1 MAGGGQAGGRRR
13 RYAGEI
19 DWHARRLTLV
29 YPTRILFRGFLV
41 PMPLPALATRDD
53 LRNVAIVAHVD
64 HGKTTLVDAMLWQ
77 SGAFRANE
85 RVAERVL
92 DSGDLEREKGIT
104 ILAKNTAV
112 RHSGLTIN
120 IVDTP
125 GHSDF
130 GGEVERGLSMVD
142 GVLLLVDAGEGPLPQ
157 TRFVLR
163 KTLAAG
169 LPVILVINKV
179 DRADARIAEVVDA
192 CYELF
197 LDLDATEEQIEFP
210 IVYASAR
217 AGRASLTRPEDG
229 TLPDSPDLEPLFTV
243 LRDAVPAPSY
253 AAEAPLRAHVTNL
266 DASSYLGR
274 IALCRVHS
282 GTISRGQQ
290 VAWCRRDGSVER
302 VKITELYLT
311 EALERVPAQTA
322 GPGDII
328 AVAGIADIM
337 IGETLADADDPRPL
351 PLITVDEPAVSVTI
365 GVNTGP
371 LAGREKGTKLTAR
384 LVRDRLERELVGN
397 VSLRVLPT
405 DRPDTWEVQGR
416 GELALAVLVET
427 MRREGYELTVGR
439 PTVVTRQIDG
449 ALHEPVERLTVDV
462 PEDYLGAVTALL
474 AVRKGRMENMTNH
487 GTGWVRLD
495 YTVPARGLIGF
506 RTQFLTDTRGTGIAH
521 HVFEGHEPWS
531 GPMRARPTGSLVAD
545 RSGTVT
551 GYACSSLQERGSLLV
566 SPGTE
571 VYEGMIVGE
580 NSRADDMDVN
590 ITRERKLTN
599 MRQSTGEELERL
611 VPARVLSL
619 EQALE
624 FCADGE
630 CVEVTPSAVRLRKAV
645 LDGKERMR
653 ERGRRARGAQ

>member
-1 MAGGGQAGGRRR
+1 MP
-13 RYAGEI
+13 
-19 DWHARRLTLV
+19 AR
-29 YPTRILFRGFLV
+29 
-41 PMPLPALATRDD
+41 PLSARDD

-112 RHSGLTIN
+112 RHGGLTIN

-125 GHSDF
+125 GHADF

-163 KTLAAG
+163 KTLQAN

-210 IVYASAR
+210 IVYACAR
-217 AGRASLTRPEDG
+217 AGRASLTRPDDS

-243 LRDAVPAPSY
+243 LRDHVPAPSY
-253 AAEAPLRAHVTNL
+253 DPQAPLQAHVTNL

-274 IALCRVHS
+274 IALCRVHN
-282 GTISRGQQ
+282 GTINRGQQ

-302 VKITELYLT
+302 VKISELYLT
-311 EALERVPAQTA
+311 EALDRVPAQTA

-328 AVAGIADIM
+328 AVAGISDIM
-337 IGETLADADDPRPL
+337 IGETLADAEDPRPL

-365 GVNTGP
+365 GVNSSP
-371 LAGREKGTKLTAR
+371 LAGRGSAGPGGRPPGTPREATKVTAR

-405 DRPDTWEVQGR
+405 ERPDTWEVQGR

-439 PTVVTRQIDG
+439 PTVVTKDVDG
-449 ALHEPVERLTVDV
+449 VLQEPVERLAVDV
-462 PEDYLGAVTALL
+462 PEEYLGAVTGLL
-474 AVRKGRMENMTNH
+474 AARKGRMETMINH

-506 RTQFLTDTRGTGIAH
+506 RTQFLTDTRGTAIAH
-521 HVFEGHEPWS
+521 HVFEGFEPWS
-531 GPMRARPTGSLVAD
+531 GPMRVRPTGSLVAD
-545 RSGTVT
+545 RSGAVT
-551 GYACSSLQERGSLLV
+551 SYACFSLQERGSLMV
-566 SPGTE
+566 APGTE

-580 NSRADDMDVN
+580 NSRSDDMDVN
-590 ITRERKLTN
+590 ITRERKLSN
-599 MRQSTGEELERL
+599 VRQSTAEELERL
-611 VPARVLSL
+611 VPPRVLSL

-624 FCADGE
+624 FCAADE

-645 LDGKERMR
+645 LDGKERAR
-653 ERGRRARGAQ
+653 QRARRSRGE

>member
-1 MAGGGQAGGRRR
+1 M
-13 RYAGEI
+13 
-19 DWHARRLTLV
+19 
-29 YPTRILFRGFLV
+29 
-41 PMPLPALATRDD
+41 PMPSPALATRDD

-112 RHSGLTIN
+112 RHGGLTVN

-125 GHSDF
+125 GHADF

-197 LDLDATEEQIEFP
+197 LDLDATEEQIDFP

-253 AAEAPLRAHVTNL
+253 EPGAPLRAHVTNL

-371 LAGREKGTKLTAR
+371 LAGRQKGTKLTAR
-384 LVRDRLERELVGN
+384 LVHDRLERELVGN

-449 ALHEPVERLTVDV
+449 ALHEPVERLTVERAGGLSGRGDRAAGR
-462 PEDYLGAVTALL
+462 PQGPDGEHDQPRHRLGAARLHRARARADRVPHPVPHRHPGDRHRPPRVRGLRAVVGADAGAPDRVAGGRPVRDGYRLRLLL
-474 AVRKGRMENMTNH
+474 APGARLAPGVAGHRGLRGDDRRGERARRRHGRQH
-487 GTGWVRLD
+487 HPRAQAHQHAPVHRGGTG
-495 YTVPARGLIGF
+495 AAG
-506 RTQFLTDTRGTGIAH
+506 TRPGA
-521 HVFEGHEPWS
+521 EP
-531 GPMRARPTGSLVAD
+531 GAGA
-545 RSGTVT
+545 G
-551 GYACSSLQERGSLLV
+551 
-566 SPGTE
+566 
-571 VYEGMIVGE
+571 
-580 NSRADDMDVN
+580 
-590 ITRERKLTN
+590 
-599 MRQSTGEELERL
+599 
-611 VPARVLSL
+611 VL
-619 EQALE
+619 
-624 FCADGE
+624 
-630 CVEVTPSAVRLRKAV
+630 
-645 LDGKERMR
+645 
-653 ERGRRARGAQ
+653 RGRRVRGGHPVRGPAAQGDAGRQGAHARAWPTRPRRGVSRVRYWATLR

>member
-1 MAGGGQAGGRRR
+1 MP
-13 RYAGEI
+13 
-19 DWHARRLTLV
+19 AR
-29 YPTRILFRGFLV
+29 
-41 PMPLPALATRDD
+41 PAQLATRDE

-77 SGAFRANE
+77 SGAFRQGAQ
-85 RVAERVL
+85 VADRVL

-112 RHSGLTIN
+112 AHGGLTIN

-125 GHSDF
+125 GHADF

-142 GVLLLVDAGEGPLPQ
+142 GVLLLVDASEGPLPQ

-163 KTLAAG
+163 KTLEAK

-179 DRADARIAEVVDA
+179 DRPDARIAEVVDA

-217 AGRASLTRPEDG
+217 AGRASLTRPADG
-229 TLPDSPDLEPLFTV
+229 TLPGSPDLEPLFTA
-243 LRDAVPAPSY
+243 LRDTVPAPSY
-253 AAEAPLRAHVTNL
+253 DPDEPLRAHVTNL
-266 DASSYLGR
+266 DASAYLGR
-274 IALCRVHS
+274 IALCRVEA
-282 GTISRGQQ
+282 GEITKGQQ
-290 VAWCRRDGSVER
+290 VAWCRRDGTIEKVR
-302 VKITELYLT
+302 ITELFRT
-311 EALERVPAQTA
+311 EALDRVPAQRA

-328 AVAGIADIM
+328 AVAGIPEIM
-337 IGETLADADDPRPL
+337 IGETLADPDDARPL
-351 PLITVDEPAVSVTI
+351 PLITVDEPAISMTI

-371 LAGREKGTKLTAR
+371 LVGRDKGSKVTAR
-384 LVRDRLERELVGN
+384 LVRDRLDRELVGN

-405 DRPDTWEVQGR
+405 SRPDTWEVQGR

-439 PTVVTRQIDG
+439 PTVVTREVDG

-462 PEDYLGAVTALL
+462 PEEYLGAVTSLL
-474 AVRKGRMENMTNH
+474 AVRKGRMEHMTNH

-495 YTVPARGLIGF
+495 FIVPARGLIGF

-521 HVFEGHEPWS
+521 HVFEGYEPWS
-531 GPMRARPTGSLVAD
+531 GPLRMRPTGSLVAD
-545 RSGTVT
+545 RSGMTT
-551 GYACSSLQERGSLLV
+551 AYAMFSLQERGTLFV
-566 SPGTE
+566 APGTE

-599 MRQSTGEELERL
+599 VRQSTGEELERL
-611 VPARVLSL
+611 VPPRVLSL

-624 FCADGE
+624 FCASDE
-630 CVEVTPSAVRLRKAV
+630 CAEVTPSTVRLRKV
-645 LDGKERMR
+645 ILDAKERAR
-653 ERGRRARGAQ
+653 VRARRARGE